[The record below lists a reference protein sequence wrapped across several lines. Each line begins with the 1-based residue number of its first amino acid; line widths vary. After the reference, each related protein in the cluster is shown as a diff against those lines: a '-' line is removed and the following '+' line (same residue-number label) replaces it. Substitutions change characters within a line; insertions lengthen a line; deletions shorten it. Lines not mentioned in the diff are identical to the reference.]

1 MRKRLSWILLIFGV
15 CVIAMFAFVRG
26 KGISATRQPFP
37 GEEQMAK
44 ATWRFLIPGDIRT
57 ATNPVADTAEVLK
70 DGLEHFADHCA
81 VCHANNG
88 SGDTMIGRRI
98 YPPSP
103 DLRGPRTQ
111 GLTDGELFYAIENGI
126 PWTAMPAWRTGT
138 PEGAKSSWELVRF
151 IRHLPA
157 LTAEEL
163 SQMETFNPKS
173 PADLER
179 DRAIDEFLKGGP
191 TPPKTKS
198 PGHIH
203 K

>member
-1 MRKRLSWILLIFGV
+1 MRRRLWWILSVFGV
-15 CVIAMFAFVRG
+15 GVIALFAFVRG
-26 KGISATRQPFP
+26 TGISAIRQPFP
-37 GEEQMAK
+37 GEDRIAK
-44 ATWRFLIPGDIRT
+44 AAWRFLIPGDIR
-57 ATNPVADTAEVLK
+57 AAINPVANTTEVLQ

-88 SGDTMIGRRI
+88 SGDTMVGRRVF
-98 YPPSP
+98 PPSP

-126 PWTAMPAWRTGT
+126 PWTAMPAWRNGT
-138 PEGAKSSWELVRF
+138 PEGVESSWALVRF

-157 LTAEEL
+157 LTPEEL
-163 SQMETFNPKS
+163 SQMERFNPKS

-179 DRAIDEFLKGGP
+179 DRAIDEFLRGGA
-191 TPPKTKS
+191 TPPKVTTT
-198 PGHIH
+198 GHTH